1 MYHSTLGGIASICFK
16 FHFQTDD
23 QQTLRMHT
31 QGCQG
36 CQKIRNLLRISKI
49 LIARSTI
56 HPSLSKIKNHYWKT
70 SKIEKK
76 NYQSI
81 NGDFFTTK
89 KYFSIWKLN
98 FFAIFLMNFA
108 AFFNG
113 FWFYSIL
120 AGWSTWQWVFL
131 NFSQNFWSFDTP
143 DTHGCASAVIWNRF
157 EPFLLQ
163 CNSSSAPLFVW
174 TTLFVQ
180 NFLFVHTTLIVWT
193 TLFTQSPHAQRVS
206 KNMCNKVHT
215 CKYCCFL
222 I

>member
-1 MYHSTLGGIASICFK
+1 VLYHWATKSFIFFWEKNYWTDQYFLQKQTKKFWPLKLAWRKGIRMGDYTLGGIASICFK

-23 QQTLRMHT
+23 QQTLRTHT

-163 CNSSSAPLFVW
+163 CN
-174 TTLFVQ
+174 T
-180 NFLFVHTTLIVWT
+180 
-193 TLFTQSPHAQRVS
+193 
-206 KNMCNKVHT
+206 
-215 CKYCCFL
+215 
-222 I
+222 